1 MPTREEVIEA
11 LEAAR
16 KKLLTE
22 DAKKEFKG
30 WNRTIQYYFTDS
42 DEYWHFKVE
51 DGIPGELINAE
62 AEDAEIQFK
71 MKEDTL
77 IGLID
82 GSING
87 MRAFTMG
94 KIKVKASLKDIS
106 KLQKL
111 V

>member
-1 MPTREEVIEA
+1 MPTREEVIAA
-11 LEAAR
+11 LDEAR

-30 WNRTIQYYFTDS
+30 WDRTIQYYFTDS

-51 DGIPGELINAE
+51 DGIPNELVNAE
-62 AEDAEIQFK
+62 AEDADIQFK
-71 MKEDTL
+71 MTEDTL

-82 GSING
+82 GRING
-87 MRAFTMG
+87 MRAFTRG
-94 KIKVKASLKDIS
+94 EIKVKASLKDIS